1 VGITY
6 SADDYL
12 AAMRSR
18 GHRGRA
24 WTTEPGTVRSAVMI
38 GLAQSYVRS
47 GARAVNL
54 IDDASPATTSEL
66 LPEWE
71 KSLGL
76 PDPCTPLNPST
87 AQRKAAVLA
96 KFIAAGGQSPSYFIA
111 VAAALGY
118 PITITELPTPYH
130 WQINAPTLQVS
141 YFTAGVSVAGDPLW
155 TIGNLELECRIRS
168 IMPAHTVLTFD
179 YGSGLLDDGGVLIL
193 ATPPAGYPT
202 SMSGLS
208 PGALWSNGGVVS
220 VVTGTTPNPL
230 APPVIYSNTTAAAL
244 LALGGANLPLTA
256 PPLNSSQIWNS
267 GGELWIA

>member
-1 VGITY
+1 
-6 SADDYL
+6 
-12 AAMRSR
+12 
-18 GHRGRA
+18 
-24 WTTEPGTVRSAVMI
+24 MI

-71 KSLGL
+71 ESLGL

-96 KFIAAGGQSPSYFIA
+96 KFLATGGQSPSYFIA

-130 WQINAPTLQVS
+130 WQINAPTVQVS
-141 YFTAGVSVAGDPLW
+141 YFTAGISVAGDPLW
-155 TIGNLELECRIRS
+155 KIGNLELECRIRS

-202 SMSGLS
+202 SMGGLS

-220 VVTGTTPNPL
+220 VVPGATPNPL
-230 APPVIYSNTTAAAL
+230 APPVIYSDTSAAAL

-256 PPLNSSQIWNS
+256 PPLNSSQLWNS
-267 GGELWIA
+267 GGEVWIA